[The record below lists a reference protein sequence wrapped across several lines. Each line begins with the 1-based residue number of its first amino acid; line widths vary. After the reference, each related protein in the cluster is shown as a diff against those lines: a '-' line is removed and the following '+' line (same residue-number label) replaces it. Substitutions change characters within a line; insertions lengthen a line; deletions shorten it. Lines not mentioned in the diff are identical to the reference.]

1 MAPEEDEIPFPAHRA
16 ACLMQVRCKRKTIRA
31 GQRIQLVKILIK
43 TPLSVIGK
51 DGF

>member
-1 MAPEEDEIPFPAHRA
+1 MAPEEDEIPFPAHGA
-16 ACLMQVRCKRKTIRA
+16 GCLMQVRCKRKTIRA

-43 TPLSVIGK
+43 TPLSLIGK